1 MVAGTNILCL
11 FALVVLSLT
20 ENSHISFLSQFSKS
34 DDIDASAPEEFQD
47 DTELVDSVND
57 VDEMLT
63 ELLGTGE
70 YDMDHYPNGMLEVD
84 DVEAELDDGQY
95 IMIDD
100 EAYDLE
106 MLSEAQDDS
115 VLLHEDKLEALSIT
129 EKIVTTAVEALEV
142 FLLSEEAD
150 DGDLDSLE
158 VELDL
163 WDDLAEAMEE
173 TDIVE
178 VLEEEYTYAEIIDII
193 GELEAEIAELSF

>member
-1 MVAGTNILCL
+1 
-11 FALVVLSLT
+11 
-20 ENSHISFLSQFSKS
+20 
-34 DDIDASAPEEFQD
+34 
-47 DTELVDSVND
+47 
-57 VDEMLT
+57 
-63 ELLGTGE
+63 
-70 YDMDHYPNGMLEVD
+70 
-84 DVEAELDDGQY
+84 
-95 IMIDD
+95 MIDD

-173 TDIVE
+173 TDTVV